1 MNFLF
6 KYLLNYLNN
15 TVQFKRNVTR
25 VRFKDK
31 NIVKDIYFL
40 QSSDTAASQFTYLW
54 RSEKGAASV
63 WEQLAS

>member
-40 QSSDTAASQFTYLW
+40 QSSDPAAYQFTYL
-54 RSEKGAASV
+54 
-63 WEQLAS
+63 